1 MKEIAIIGATASGK
15 TGLSIDMAHKTNSII
30 LSLDSLSVYKEI
42 DIASAKPTLKERDGI
57 IHFGIDEVFVN
68 ESFDVVEF
76 LQCYKKA
83 KEFAKQKGKNLII
96 VGGTGFYLKILI
108 EGISEGVG
116 EDVKLDMPHEDIY
129 KMLFEL
135 DKTYM
140 EKIASNDKYRIQKA
154 YSIYKKSGLTPSQ
167 YFIENP
173 KKPISPELKLFEI
186 YWDREELKK
195 RIALRTKQ
203 MIQDG
208 VIDEVLFLENKYTR
222 KPNAMS
228 AIGIIETLEFID
240 GKLTKE
246 QLEEKISLNTAK
258 LAKRQNTFNKSQFNQ
273 KQETNIIENLNSD
286 ILKYF
291 TV

>member
-83 KEFAKQKGKNLII
+83 KEFARQKGKNLII

>member
-15 TGLSIDMAHKTNSII
+15 TGLSIDIAHKTNSII

-83 KEFAKQKGKNLII
+83 KKFAKQNEKNLII

-116 EDVKLDMPHEDIY
+116 EDVKLDMPHEEIY
-129 KMLFEL
+129 KMLFDL

-195 RIALRTKQ
+195 
-203 MIQDG
+203 
-208 VIDEVLFLENKYTR
+208 E
-222 KPNAMS
+222 
-228 AIGIIETLEFID
+228 
-240 GKLTKE
+240 
-246 QLEEKISLNTAK
+246 
-258 LAKRQNTFNKSQFNQ
+258 
-273 KQETNIIENLNSD
+273 
-286 ILKYF
+286 
-291 TV
+291 